1 MACVARHSLVF
12 SNRCSLIISHTAP
25 LVGRDLDLNSKT
37 LQVEGFDNV
46 FVGGDMAS
54 GNHTSFAGHE
64 GERTAQSAI
73 YHGSVISRNIIR
85 MAGGETDRSKLV
97 QWDTSKAAHPAMA
110 LVSLGKTRTLWC
122 SGREQGLEKQQMYES
137 FGMQLELPREFRLLS
152 RQRIVCLSLSLL
164 L

>member
-12 SNRCSLIISHTAP
+12 SNRCSLIISHAAP

-85 MAGGETDRSKLV
+85 MAGGDRSFEACAVGHKQSRASGDGAGQPGEDKNPLV
-97 QWDTSKAAHPAMA
+97 
-110 LVSLGKTRTLWC
+110 
-122 SGREQGLEKQQMYES
+122 
-137 FGMQLELPREFRLLS
+137 FG
-152 RQRIVCLSLSLL
+152 
-164 L
+164 